1 MGERIRIPPGHGKAA
16 RLAAGDCAKLVDTH
30 GAQVVDAWA
39 FNAYDLREF
48 MSMEASRAWNLRINM
63 SAGDVFVTNQRRPI
77 LTFIE
82 DTSPGVHDTLM
93 SACDRHRYEVL
104 GCEGYHRNCQ
114 DNMVEG
120 LMEVGVTPP
129 FKVSGSW
136 NVFMNIPIGDD
147 RDSLEFRPAVSRPGD
162 YVVLRAEMDCFV
174 VFSSCPQDVLP
185 INGEGGQPPREA
197 HFEVL
202 TGGQGLE
209 AVGTEADGTDP
220 QAGG

>member
-16 RLAAGDCAKLVDTH
+16 RLAAGDCARLVNTH
-30 GAQVVDAWA
+30 GTQVVDAWA

-48 MSMEASRAWNLRINM
+48 MSMEASRAWNRRINP

-77 LTFIE
+77 LTFVE

-93 SACDRHRYEVL
+93 SACDRHRYALL

-129 FKVSGSW
+129 FQVSGSW
-136 NVFMNIPIGDD
+136 NVFMNIPIGED
-147 RDSLEFRPAVSRPGD
+147 RNSLEFRPAVSRPGD

-202 TGGQGLE
+202 AGGRGFEAAGAAPQTGG
-209 AVGTEADGTDP
+209 
-220 QAGG
+220 

>member
-1 MGERIRIPPGHGKAA
+1 MAERIRIPPGHGKAA
-16 RLAAGDCAKLVDTH
+16 RLEAGERLRLVNTR

-39 FNAYDLREF
+39 FNA
-48 MSMEASRAWNLRINM
+48 
-63 SAGDVFVTNQRRPI
+63 
-77 LTFIE
+77 
-82 DTSPGVHDTLM
+82 
-93 SACDRHRYEVL
+93 CDRYRYRLL

-129 FKVSGSW
+129 FQVSGSW
-136 NVFMNIPIGDD
+136 NVFMNIPVGGD
-147 RDSLEFRPAVSRPGD
+147 RNSLEFRPAVSRPGD

-174 VFSSCPQDVLP
+174 VFSSCPRDVLP

-202 TGGQGLE
+202 PGGPGLE
-209 AVGTEADGTDP
+209 AESETGTGTSP
-220 QAGG
+220 ACP